1 VQEIRRSRRAAG
13 LAVCPAKGYLG
24 AISGGAR
31 APDINVIRE
40 GLALAPAPFSL
51 VVVPGAILRRD
62 SRALSP
68 LVTRDGVMTE
78 VRPGDDDTVDW
89 LIRECLERVGGG
101 GPGCDTLL
109 LDHRDGRLCELTFP
123 GGGPQ
128 GGGVP
133 RLAWISLQ
141 NARAK
146 YGAEGLGAAG
156 GVTGPERSSH
166 LMQQVLGEKRPG
178 HE

>member
-1 VQEIRRSRRAAG
+1 MSEI
-13 LAVCPAKGYLG
+13 
-24 AISGGAR
+24 
-31 APDINVIRE
+31 
-40 GLALAPAPFSL
+40 
-51 VVVPGAILRRD
+51 
-62 SRALSP
+62 
-68 LVTRDGVMTE
+68 
-78 VRPGDDDTVDW
+78 RPGDDDGVERAGAIGTRESIDW

-123 GGGPQ
+123 DGGPQ

-146 YGAEGLGAAG
+146 YGGEGLGPAG
-156 GVTGPERSSH
+156 GLTGPERSSH
-166 LMQQVLGEKRPG
+166 LTQQVLREKRPG